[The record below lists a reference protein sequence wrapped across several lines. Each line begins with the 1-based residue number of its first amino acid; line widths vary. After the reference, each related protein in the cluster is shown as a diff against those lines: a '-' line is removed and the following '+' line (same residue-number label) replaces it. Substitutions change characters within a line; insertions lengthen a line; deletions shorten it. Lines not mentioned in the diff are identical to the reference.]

1 MLSNI
6 RIVLINTFHPG
17 NIGAIARAMKNMG
30 LTNLYLVEPNDYPSD
45 EATSRAAGAVD
56 LLENATIVSSLAEAI
71 ADCSLVIGTSARHR
85 TFQLPIMN
93 ARECAQSVIPEA
105 INHHVAIVFGRETTG
120 LLNEEI
126 AQCHRQVYIDANDQY
141 PVLNISQ
148 AVQIVAYEI
157 WMEQQ
162 HGTSKTLSHSPKDMT
177 EYPRK
182 KDMDLF
188 YEHLEE
194 TLYGINFI
202 VRNHP
207 GKVLDKLHRFFNRS
221 RPEKQELGILR
232 GVLAAVQ
239 REAGLT
245 SVNNHAEK
253 QTSENI
259 ADDLGVASDHLK
271 K

>member
-17 NIGAIARAMKNMG
+17 NVGAIARAMKNMG
-30 LTNLYLVEPNDYPSD
+30 LTNLYLVDPNDYPSE

-56 LLENATIVSSLAEAI
+56 LLDNATIVPTLKEAI

-93 ARECAQSVIPEA
+93 ARECAETVIPEA
-105 INHHVAIVFGRETTG
+105 KQHNVAIVFGREKTG
-120 LLNEEI
+120 LLNDEI
-126 AQCHRQVYIDANDQY
+126 AQCHRQVYIDANDEY

-157 WMEQQ
+157 WMANQHKDFAEQE
-162 HGTSKTLSHSPKDMT
+162 TPD
-177 EYPRK
+177 YPHR

-194 TLYGINFI
+194 TLYGINFV

-207 GKVLDKLHRFFNRS
+207 GKVLEKLHRFFNRS

-245 SVNNHAEK
+245 EANNHPEK
-253 QTSENI
+253 K
-259 ADDLGVASDHLK
+259 AKDALK
-271 K
+271 DNNQKN

>member
-17 NIGAIARAMKNMG
+17 NVGAIARAMKNMG
-30 LTNLYLVEPNDYPSD
+30 LTNLYLVDPNDYPSD

-56 LLENATIVSSLAEAI
+56 VLENATIVSTLEAAI

-93 ARECAQSVIPEA
+93 ARECAESVVPEA
-105 INHHVAIVFGRETTG
+105 VEHNIAIVFGRETTG

-126 AQCHRQVYIDANDQY
+126 AQCHRQVYIDANDDY

-157 WMEQQ
+157 WMANQQ
-162 HGTSKTLSHSPKDMT
+162 AKSNENASTKNLP
-177 EYPRK
+177 EYPHK

-188 YEHLEE
+188 YEHLED

-207 GKVLDKLHRFFNRS
+207 GKIVDKLHRFFNRS

-232 GVLAAVQ
+232 GILAAVQ

-245 SVNNHAEK
+245 DANNHA
-253 QTSENI
+253 
-259 ADDLGVASDHLK
+259 DK
-271 K
+271 KDTKKNEQR

>member
-17 NIGAIARAMKNMG
+17 NVGAIARAMKNMG
-30 LTNLYLVEPNDYPSD
+30 LSNLYLVDPNDYPSD

-56 LLENATIVSSLAEAI
+56 LLENATIVSTLEEAI
-71 ADCSLVIGTSARHR
+71 SDCSLVIGTSARHR

-93 ARECAQSVIPEA
+93 ARECAETVIPEA
-105 INHHVAIVFGRETTG
+105 KQHDVAIVFGRETTG

-126 AQCHRQVYIDANDQY
+126 AQCHRQVYIDANDEY

-157 WMEQQ
+157 WMANQDQSIHAKE
-162 HGTSKTLSHSPKDMT
+162 TA

-182 KDMDLF
+182 KEMDLF
-188 YEHLEE
+188 HEHLEE
-194 TLYGINFI
+194 TLYGLNFI
-202 VRNHP
+202 IKNHP
-207 GKVLDKLHRFFNRS
+207 GKVLEKLQRFFNRS

-239 REAGLT
+239 REANLT
-245 SVNNHAEK
+245 PSTKNSDAK
-253 QTSENI
+253 DGSE
-259 ADDLGVASDHLK
+259 
-271 K
+271 

>member
-17 NIGAIARAMKNMG
+17 NVGAIARAMKNMG
-30 LTNLYLVEPNDYPSD
+30 LTNLYLVDPNDYPSE

-56 LLENATIVSSLAEAI
+56 VLENATIVDTFEEAI
-71 ADCSLVIGTSARHR
+71 ADCSLVVGTSARHR
-85 TFQLPIMN
+85 TFQLPLMN
-93 ARECAQSVIPEA
+93 ARECAETVIPEA
-105 INHHVAIVFGRETTG
+105 HHHSVAIVFGRETTG

-126 AQCHRQVYIDANDQY
+126 AQCHRQVYIDANTEY

-157 WMEQQ
+157 WMADQNSQ
-162 HGTSKTLSHSPKDMT
+162 ITQKDT
-177 EYPRK
+177 PEYPHK

-207 GKVLDKLHRFFNRS
+207 GKVVDKLHRFFNRS

-239 REAGLT
+239 REAGLLDQ
-245 SVNNHAEK
+245 SKKEK
-253 QTSENI
+253 
-259 ADDLGVASDHLK
+259 
-271 K
+271 

>member
-17 NIGAIARAMKNMG
+17 NVGAIARAMKNMG
-30 LTNLYLVEPNDYPSD
+30 LSSLYLVDPNDYPSE

-56 LLENATIVSSLAEAI
+56 LLENATIVSTLEDAI
-71 ADCSLVIGTSARHR
+71 ADCSLVVGTSARHR

-105 INHHVAIVFGRETTG
+105 KSHHVAIVFGREKTG

-126 AQCHRQVYIDANDQY
+126 AQCHRQVYIDANDDY

-157 WMEQQ
+157 WMANQDESIRARE
-162 HGTSKTLSHSPKDMT
+162 TA

-182 KDMDLF
+182 QEMDLF
-188 YEHLEE
+188 HQHLEE
-194 TLYGINFI
+194 TLYGIHFI
-202 VRNHP
+202 IRNHP
-207 GKVLDKLHRFFNRS
+207 GKVLEKLQRFFNRS

-232 GVLAAVQ
+232 GILAAVQ

-245 SVNNHAEK
+245 EPSQR
-253 QTSENI
+253 QTKDKEPPSPKT
-259 ADDLGVASDHLK
+259 D
-271 K
+271 

>member
-17 NIGAIARAMKNMG
+17 NVGAIARAMKNMG
-30 LTNLYLVEPNDYPSD
+30 LTNLYLVDPNDYPSE

-56 LLENATIVSSLAEAI
+56 LLERATIVNTLEEAI
-71 ADCSLVIGTSARHR
+71 HDCSLVIGTSARHR

-93 ARECAQSVIPEA
+93 ARECAQTVIPEA
-105 INHHVAIVFGRETTG
+105 KEHQVAIVFGRETTG

-126 AQCHRQVYIDANDQY
+126 AQCHRQVYIDANDEY

-148 AVQIVAYEI
+148 AVQIVSYEI
-157 WMEQQ
+157 WMANQDKST
-162 HGTSKTLSHSPKDMT
+162 HNKDVG
-177 EYPRK
+177 EYPLK
-182 KDMDLF
+182 QDMERF

-202 VRNHP
+202 IRNHP

-232 GVLAAVQ
+232 GILAAVQ

-245 SVNNHAEK
+245 EANNHPEK
-253 QTSENI
+253 
-259 ADDLGVASDHLK
+259 K
-271 K
+271 KSQHNKEIE

>member
-17 NIGAIARAMKNMG
+17 NVGAIARAMKNMG
-30 LTNLYLVEPNDYPSD
+30 LTNLYLVDPNDYPSE

-56 LLENATIVSSLAEAI
+56 LLENATIVSTLEEAI

-93 ARECAQSVIPEA
+93 ARECAESVIPEA
-105 INHHVAIVFGRETTG
+105 VDHNVAIVFGRETTG
-120 LLNEEI
+120 LLNDEI
-126 AQCHRQVYIDANDQY
+126 AQCHRQVYIDANDEY

-157 WMEQQ
+157 WMANQNKENYKKE
-162 HGTSKTLSHSPKDMT
+162 TP
-177 EYPRK
+177 EYPHK

-202 VRNHP
+202 IRSHP

-245 SVNNHAEK
+245 EANNHPEK
-253 QTSENI
+253 K
-259 ADDLGVASDHLK
+259 AKDALK
-271 K
+271 ETAKKE

>member
-17 NIGAIARAMKNMG
+17 NVGAIARAMKNMG
-30 LTNLYLVEPNDYPSD
+30 LTNLYLVDPNDYPSE

-56 LLENATIVSSLAEAI
+56 LLENATIVSTLADAI
-71 ADCSLVIGTSARHR
+71 SDCSLVVGTSARHR
-85 TFQLPIMN
+85 TFQLPLMN
-93 ARECAQSVIPEA
+93 ARECAQTVIPESKD
-105 INHHVAIVFGRETTG
+105 HHVAIVFGRETTG

-126 AQCHRQVYIDANDQY
+126 AQCHRQVYIDANDEY

-157 WMEQQ
+157 WMANQDQ
-162 HGTSKTLSHSPKDMT
+162 SIYAKSVA

-188 YEHLEE
+188 YEHLED

-239 REAGLT
+239 RESGLT
-245 SVNNHAEK
+245 EANNHSDK
-253 QTSENI
+253 KSN
-259 ADDLGVASDHLK
+259 DDNLK
-271 K
+271 SH

>member
-17 NIGAIARAMKNMG
+17 NVGAIARAMKNMG
-30 LTNLYLVEPNDYPSD
+30 LTNLYLVDPNDYPSD

-56 LLENATIVSSLAEAI
+56 LLENATIVSTLEDAI
-71 ADCSLVIGTSARHR
+71 SDCSLVIGTSARHR

-93 ARECAQSVIPEA
+93 ARECAQVVIPEA
-105 INHHVAIVFGRETTG
+105 KQHDVAIVFGRETTG

-126 AQCHRQVYIDANDQY
+126 AQCHRQVYIDANDEY

-148 AVQIVAYEI
+148 AVQIVSYEI
-157 WMEQQ
+157 WMANQEQFI
-162 HGTSKTLSHSPKDMT
+162 HDKEVA

-188 YEHLEE
+188 YEHLED

-245 SVNNHAEK
+245 EANNHSEK
-253 QTSENI
+253 SQNQKSKET
-259 ADDLGVASDHLK
+259 K
-271 K
+271 

>member
-17 NIGAIARAMKNMG
+17 NVGAIARAMKNMG
-30 LTNLYLVEPNDYPSD
+30 LTNLYLVDPNDYPSD

-56 LLENATIVSSLAEAI
+56 LLENATIVPTLEEAI
-71 ADCSLVIGTSARHR
+71 SDCSLVIGTSARHR

-93 ARECAQSVIPEA
+93 ARECAESVIPEA
-105 INHHVAIVFGRETTG
+105 VHHNVAIVFGRETTG

-126 AQCHRQVYIDANDQY
+126 AQCHRQVYIDANDEY

-157 WMEQQ
+157 WMANQHKDFPAKNSSQQ
-162 HGTSKTLSHSPKDMT
+162 DSL
-177 EYPRK
+177 EYPHK

-188 YEHLEE
+188 YRHLED

-207 GKVLDKLHRFFNRS
+207 GKVLDKLQRFFNRS

-239 REAGLT
+239 RETGLT
-245 SVNNHAEK
+245 EANNHPEKPDKHSEK
-253 QTSENI
+253 QDN
-259 ADDLGVASDHLK
+259 
-271 K
+271 

>member
-30 LTNLYLVEPNDYPSD
+30 LTNLYLVDPNDYPSE

-56 LLENATIVSSLAEAI
+56 LLKNATIVSTFEEAI
-71 ADCSLVIGTSARHR
+71 TDCSLVIGTSARHR

-93 ARECAQSVIPEA
+93 ARECAESVIPEA
-105 INHHVAIVFGRETTG
+105 KSHNVAIVFGRETTG

-126 AQCHRQVYIDANDQY
+126 AQCHRQVYIDANDDY

-157 WMEQQ
+157 WMANQNKDF
-162 HGTSKTLSHSPKDMT
+162 SKQDTG

-194 TLYGINFI
+194 TLYGIKFI
-202 VRNHP
+202 VKKHP

-232 GVLAAVQ
+232 GILAAVQ

-245 SVNNHAEK
+245 EANNHSETKKKEAE
-253 QTSENI
+253 
-259 ADDLGVASDHLK
+259 
-271 K
+271 

>member
-30 LTNLYLVEPNDYPSD
+30 LSNLYLVDPNDYPSE

-56 LLENATIVSSLAEAI
+56 LLENATIVKTLEEAI
-71 ADCSLVIGTSARHR
+71 GDCSLVIGTSARHR

-93 ARECAQSVIPEA
+93 ARECAEAVIPEA
-105 INHHVAIVFGRETTG
+105 KEHNIAILFGRETMG
-120 LLNEEI
+120 LLNDEI
-126 AQCHRQVYIDANDQY
+126 AQCHRQVYIDANDEY

-157 WMEQQ
+157 WMAHQNELV
-162 HGTSKTLSHSPKDMT
+162 HDKVVP

-182 KDMDLF
+182 KEMDLF

-194 TLYGINFI
+194 TLYGINFV

-207 GKVLDKLHRFFNRS
+207 GKVLDKLKRFFNRS

-232 GVLAAVQ
+232 GVLAAVD
-239 REAGLT
+239 REAGLNEGM
-245 SVNNHAEK
+245 SHA
-253 QTSENI
+253 
-259 ADDLGVASDHLK
+259 AK
-271 K
+271 KAKEEQESQ

>member
-17 NIGAIARAMKNMG
+17 NVGAIARAMKNMG
-30 LTNLYLVEPNDYPSD
+30 LTNLYLVDPNDYPSE

-56 LLENATIVSSLAEAI
+56 LLENATIVPTLQEAI
-71 ADCSLVIGTSARHR
+71 EDCSLVIGTSARHR

-93 ARECAQSVIPEA
+93 ARECAESVIPEA
-105 INHHVAIVFGRETTG
+105 TEHKVAILFGRETTG

-126 AQCHRQVYIDANDQY
+126 AQCHRQVYIDANDEY

-157 WMEQQ
+157 WMASQN
-162 HGTSKTLSHSPKDMT
+162 KDFKNT
-177 EYPRK
+177 ETPEYPRK

-188 YEHLEE
+188 YEHLED
-194 TLYGINFI
+194 TLYGINFV

-245 SVNNHAEK
+245 EANNHPEK
-253 QTSENI
+253 R
-259 ADDLGVASDHLK
+259 AKDDQEQS
-271 K
+271 

>member
-17 NIGAIARAMKNMG
+17 NVGAIARAMKNMG
-30 LTNLYLVEPNDYPSD
+30 LSNLYLVDPNDYPSD

-56 LLENATIVSSLAEAI
+56 LLENATIVDTLNEAI

-93 ARECAQSVIPEA
+93 ARECAESVIPEA
-105 INHHVAIVFGRETTG
+105 KEHNVAIVFGRETTG

-126 AQCHRQVYIDANDQY
+126 AQCHRQVYIDANQDY

-157 WMEQQ
+157 WMANQNTKITEQ
-162 HGTSKTLSHSPKDMT
+162 TTP
-177 EYPRK
+177 EYPHK

-188 YEHLEE
+188 HQHLEE

-207 GKVLDKLHRFFNRS
+207 GKVLDKLQRFFNRS

-245 SVNNHAEK
+245 DANNHGNAEK
-253 QTSENI
+253 NQPRKES
-259 ADDLGVASDHLK
+259 
-271 K
+271 